1 MASNSSRY
9 TAVAII
15 LHWLIATG
23 VFLLIAIGLTMAHGA
38 ITAATKFQLFQLHKS
53 VGITVLGLIVARIVW
68 RLRHR
73 PPALPDTMPPIER
86 KAAASTHFVFYLLL
100 LGLPLSG
107 WALVSV
113 SPINIPTFLFGLVRW
128 PHIGFL
134 ASLHNKAAIAAVL
147 DNVHAYGAWALLTL
161 IVLHVAAA
169 LRHHFLIGDDV
180 LGRMLPAVGPTPAND
195 AFHTSQED
203 RK

>member
-68 RLRHR
+68 RLGHR

-169 LRHHFLIGDDV
+169 LRHHFLIGDDEI
-180 LGRMLPAVGPTPAND
+180 GRAHV
-195 AFHTSQED
+195 
-203 RK
+203 